1 MSDDARV
8 PSFKMK
14 LEDEQAQE
22 IHPDWTLVVSNQLT
36 IITQQ
41 SVMIENQ
48 KQMINE
54 LRKIAGPAEKVIAN
68 QAAMTAGLEKMAENL
83 ATSVNKVSGLVS
95 GLMKIP
101 IAIVVMTAASFAFL
115 YMNEISETTWLIIM
129 GVAVFPW
136 LGESIEAMMKLVG
149 IRQGPK
155 NGTTKQ

>member
-1 MSDDARV
+1 
-8 PSFKMK
+8 MK